1 MRAFFIGKIMSRL
14 QVKPN
19 FIDKAVTFLSPQQ
32 GLKRLEARTRL
43 ALIGGY
49 TGAKLDRRQTK
60 AWQTADGSADNVTLP
75 DLPILRERSRDLLR
89 NAPLATGAINTVVT
103 NVIGSGLRVHS
114 NVDREILKPFL
125 KNEEQ
130 FDKWERDAER
140 IFRHWAESTN
150 CDVTRYQTFTELQNL
165 IIRSCLES
173 GDIFVIKRYIK
184 RPNSLLGLGLQLVE
198 ADRVAN
204 PNFQA
209 DTAKL
214 SGGIEL
220 DDNGSPIAYYIY
232 KRFPGDYGDGTNECI
247 RVPAFS
253 AHGDRQVFH
262 IMSRTRP
269 GLTRGV
275 PYLAPVIETLKQL
288 DKYSEA
294 EIMSAV
300 VSAMFTVFVKSESE
314 EGLSPMSPFNQNDS
328 SKNDGDYKLGVGAI
342 LDLQP
347 NESIEIADPKRPN
360 QAFDPFV
367 QAVLRQVGVAL
378 ELPFEIL
385 IKHFTASYSAAQ
397 AALVEAWKFFSAR
410 RRWLTTQICKPVY
423 EMVIS
428 EAVARGI
435 IDAPCFFS
443 HPLIKEAYL
452 GAEWVGPPRGQ
463 IDQLKEIKAAEKR
476 IDIGIS
482 TLSEE
487 TAMLTG
493 GDWERKHPQSTKEIQ
508 MRKKAGLIGKRT
520 N

>member
-1 MRAFFIGKIMSRL
+1 MKKI
-14 QVKPN
+14 QIQPN
-19 FIDKAVTFLSPQQ
+19 FIDKTVAFFSPVQ
-32 GLKRLEARTRL
+32 GLKRLEARTRM
-43 ALIGGY
+43 ALVGGY
-49 TGAKLDRRQTK
+49 TGARLDRRQTK
-60 AWQTADGSADNVTLP
+60 AWKTTDGSADNVSLP
-75 DLPILRERSRDLLR
+75 DLPLLRERSRDLLR
-89 NAPLATGAINTVVT
+89 NAPLATGAVNTVVT
-103 NVIGSGLRVHS
+103 NVIGTGLRVHS
-114 NVDREILKPFL
+114 NIDRELLKPFL
-125 KNEEQ
+125 KTEEN

-140 IFRHWAESTN
+140 IFRHWAENTN
-150 CDVTRYQTFTELQNL
+150 CDATRYQTFAEMQNL

-173 GDIFVIKRYIK
+173 GDIFVVKRFID
-184 RPNSLLGLGLQLVE
+184 RPNSLLSSSLQLVE
-198 ADRVAN
+198 ADRIAN
-204 PNFQA
+204 PNFQM
-209 DTAKL
+209 DTPKL
-214 SGGIEL
+214 GGGVEL
-220 DDNGSPIAYYIY
+220 DDNGAPIAYYIY
-232 KRFPGDYGDGTNECI
+232 NRFPEDYGSGGNEYKRI
-247 RVPAFS
+247 PAFS
-253 AHGDRQVFH
+253 KNGERQVFH

-269 GLTRGV
+269 GLTRGI

-314 EGLSPMSPFNQNDS
+314 EGLAPMTPFDS
-328 SKNDGDYKLGVGAI
+328 VNSARDDNDYKLGVGAI

-367 QAVLRQVGVAL
+367 QAVLRQIGVAL

-410 RRWLTTQICKPVY
+410 RKWLAIQFCKPIY

-435 IDAPCFFS
+435 LDAPCFFS
-443 HPLIKEAYL
+443 HPLIREAFL

-476 IDIGIS
+476 IEIGIS
-482 TLSEE
+482 TLAEE
-487 TAMLTG
+487 TAILTG
-493 GDWERKHPQSTKEIQ
+493 GDWERKHQQSLKESN
-508 MRKKAGLIGKRT
+508 MRKSLKKG
-520 N
+520 